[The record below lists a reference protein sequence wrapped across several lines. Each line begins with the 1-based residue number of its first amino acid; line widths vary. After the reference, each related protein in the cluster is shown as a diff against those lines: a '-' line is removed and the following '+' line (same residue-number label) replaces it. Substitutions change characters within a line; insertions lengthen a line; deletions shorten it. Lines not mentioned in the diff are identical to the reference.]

1 MNYNTTIGL
10 KIKELRTQKKLT
22 LKDLSE
28 QTSLSTGFL
37 SQLERGLTNIS
48 IDWLAKIAKVLDVEL
63 LEFFDDSVQTDDSV
77 ITRGYERKCS
87 PVSDQIIQYSLS
99 KNTSSF
105 EILPRMV
112 EVMPCNDC
120 ENEDIELYTHNGEE
134 FIHVLEGILTLVVED
149 EIYYL
154 YPGDSAHIKSTRPH
168 NWKNNTSKIVKF
180 ITVHSPNPFKI

>member
-10 KIKELRTQKKLT
+10 RIKELRTQKKLT

-48 IDWLAKIAKVLDVEL
+48 IDWLAKIANVLDVEL
-63 LEFFDDSVQTDDSV
+63 LEFFDDSLQTGDST
-77 ITRGYERKCS
+77 ITRSYERKCS
-87 PVSDQIIQYSLS
+87 PVSEQIIQYSLS

-105 EILPRMV
+105 EMLPRMV
-112 EVMPCNDC
+112 EVMPCKDG
-120 ENEDIELYTHNGEE
+120 ESEDIELYTHNGEE
-134 FIHVLEGILTLVVED
+134 FIYILEGILTLVVDD
-149 EIYYL
+149 EEYNL
-154 YPGDSAHIKSTRPH
+154 YPGDSAHLKSNRSH
-168 NWKNNTSKIVKF
+168 NWKNDTSKVVKM